1 MVRYSLILFY
11 FLQLCL
17 RSKIGGK
24 TAPAPW
30 SKVGPHQSHPYLGI
44 NVNVNFNVTQS
55 HSISLRWVQVREGAS
70 RVPLAGVR
78 GSSHVEDLQTV
89 DRRGLVSWRGHWMSL
104 LVRVQST
111 PPLYYI

>member
-55 HSISLRWVQVREGAS
+55 HSDGFKYEKAPVEYPSLASGAPVMWKICKQLTGEGRS
-70 RVPLAGVR
+70 PGE
-78 GSSHVEDLQTV
+78 GI
-89 DRRGLVSWRGHWMSL
+89 GC
-104 LVRVQST
+104 
-111 PPLYYI
+111 LYQ